1 MSENPN
7 PEIRTDEQPGTATT
21 PAAGSEP
28 TVPTKPAETPEQAI
42 ARLTAERDEART
54 KFGESSREAQ
64 ILGEKLKSL
73 EGSSRRELTNE
84 PTESDLRAAFPE
96 WDSMQGW
103 EKEAARR
110 SFNADRIARSLA
122 AEREQDRQRQQ
133 WNTDVEV
140 FIAANPVLQDRSRE
154 FHEFANKPSHR
165 GAPLDV
171 LKDAFLQRNTSTPTT
186 TMTPTPQTPAS
197 EPAAPGLESGNG
209 GPRTPDQPKQL
220 SADELKTLRQTD
232 ERAYNN
238 YVRTHDIDIDQLA

>member
-1 MSENPN
+1 MTQIPN
-7 PEIRTDEQPGTATT
+7 LPRETEEQPETVPT
-21 PAAGSEP
+21 PQPASEP
-28 TVPTKPAETPEQAI
+28 TVPTEPTETPEQAI
-42 ARLTAERDEART
+42 ARLTGERDEART

-64 ILGEKLKSL
+64 ILGEKLKAL

-84 PTESDLRAAFPE
+84 PTESELRAAFPE

-103 EKEAARR
+103 EKETARR

-140 FIAANPVLQDRSRE
+140 FIATNPVLQDRSRD

-171 LKDAFLQRNTSTPTT
+171 LKDAFLQRNAQTPTT
-186 TMTPTPQTPAS
+186 PMTTTPQTPAP
-197 EPAAPGLESGNG
+197 EPMAPGLESGNG

-220 SADELKTLRQTD
+220 SADELKTLRESD
-232 ERAYNN
+232 ERAYNE
-238 YVRTHDIDIDQLA
+238 YVRTHNIDVDELT